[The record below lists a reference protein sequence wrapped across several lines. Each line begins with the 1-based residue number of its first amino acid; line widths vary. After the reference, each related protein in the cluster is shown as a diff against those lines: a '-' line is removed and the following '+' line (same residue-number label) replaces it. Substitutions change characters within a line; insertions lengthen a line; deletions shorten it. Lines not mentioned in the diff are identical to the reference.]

1 MDTHRYRRRPARH
14 AGGPRAAD
22 GENVTMWKD
31 EFPDDEMHDMSRAD
45 EPVLRPDTPELQ
57 ESGDSEE
64 QALRDSE
71 EQALAQ
77 RIRRLVTTQPY
88 GVLATQGEGQAYG
101 SLVAFAFSEDLREA
115 FFATQVATRKYQL
128 LTENERIALVVDD
141 RPEHVGRM
149 MDVEAIT
156 ITGRAR
162 EVPPGPDRVRYAEK
176 VVARHPQLRSFV
188 AAESS
193 ALFRIQVTR
202 FFHVSRFQEVRQ
214 WVPGP
219 G

>member
-1 MDTHRYRRRPARH
+1 ME
-14 AGGPRAAD
+14 AD
-22 GENVTMWKD
+22 GTGIVKMREDDFPHD
-31 EFPDDEMHDMSRAD
+31 ERHDMSRGDA
-45 EPVLRPDTPELQ
+45 RSQGPDKPDPH
-57 ESGDSEE
+57 ESGDSAGE
-64 QALRDSE
+64 
-71 EQALAQ
+71 ALAQ

-88 GVLATQGEGQAYG
+88 GVLATHGAGQAYG

-128 LTENERIALVVDD
+128 LTENDRIALVVDD
-141 RPEHVGRM
+141 RPEHVDRM
-149 MDVEAIT
+149 MEVEAIT

-162 EVPPGPDRVRYAEK
+162 EVPPGPDRVSCAEK
-176 VVARHPQLRSFV
+176 IVARHPQLRSFV

-214 WVPGP
+214 WVPGE